1 MVNLTVEEEIM
12 ESVTALEAKTRFG
25 QLLERVAQ
33 GEEVIITRHEKP
45 VARLV
50 PEGCRNLKSVR
61 EAVAGIRELRR
72 QIYERNKGKRKVS
85 AAEVKSW
92 IGEGRR

>member
-1 MVNLTVEEEIM
+1 M

-33 GEEVIITRHEKP
+33 GEEVIITKHEKP

-50 PEGCRNLKSVR
+50 PEGRRNLESVR
-61 EAVAGIRELRR
+61 AAV
-72 QIYERNKGKRKVS
+72 V
-85 AAEVKSW
+85 
-92 IGEGRR
+92 

>member
-1 MVNLTVEEEIM
+1 M

-50 PEGCRNLKSVR
+50 PEGQRNLKSVR
-61 EAVAGIRELRR
+61 AAVAGIFELRQ
-72 QIYERNKGKRKVS
+72 QIFQRDEGKPQLTS
-85 AAEVKSW
+85 AEVKSW
-92 IGEGRR
+92 VEEGRR

>member
-1 MVNLTVEEEIM
+1 M

-50 PEGCRNLKSVR
+50 PEGRRNLESVR
-61 EAVAGIRELRR
+61 AAVVGLFELRG
-72 QIYERNKGKRKVS
+72 QISRRNQGKPKLT

>member
-1 MVNLTVEEEIM
+1 M

-25 QLLERVAQ
+25 QLLERVAL
-33 GEEVIITRHEKP
+33 GEEVIITRHDKP

-50 PEGCRNLKSVR
+50 PEGRRNLESVR
-61 EAVAGIRELRR
+61 AAVAGLFELR
-72 QIYERNKGKRKVS
+72 GKISDCNQGKS
-85 AAEVKSW
+85 KLTTAEVKSW

>member
-1 MVNLTVEEEIM
+1 M

-25 QLLERVAQ
+25 KLLERVAQ

-50 PEGCRNLKSVR
+50 PEGRRDLESVR
-61 EAVAGIRELRR
+61 AAVAGIYELRR
-72 QIYERNKGKRKVS
+72 EISEHNQGKPKLTT
-85 AAEVKSW
+85 AEVKSW

>member
-1 MVNLTVEEEIM
+1 M

-33 GEEVIITRHEKP
+33 GEEVIITRHEQP

-50 PEGCRNLKSVR
+50 PEGRRNLASVR
-61 EAVAGIRELRR
+61 AAVAGLFELR
-72 QIYERNKGKRKVS
+72 GKISDCNQGKSKLAV
-85 AAEVKSW
+85 AEVKSW
-92 IGEGRR
+92 IGKGRR

>member
-1 MVNLTVEEEIM
+1 MV
-12 ESVTALEAKTRFG
+12 SVTALEAKTRFG

-45 VARLV
+45 VARLI
-50 PEGCRNLKSVR
+50 PEGRRNLESVR
-61 EAVAGIRELRR
+61 AAVAGLFELRQ
-72 QIYERNKGKRKVS
+72 QISHRNQGKSKVT
-85 AAEVKSW
+85 AAEVKAW

>member
-1 MVNLTVEEEIM
+1 M

-25 QLLERVAQ
+25 QLLERAAQ
-33 GEEVIITRHEKP
+33 GEEVVITRHDKP

-50 PEGCRNLKSVR
+50 PEGGRNLKSVQA
-61 EAVAGIRELRR
+61 AVAGLFELRG
-72 QIYERNKGKRKVS
+72 QILDQNQGKPKLTV
-85 AAEVKSW
+85 AEVKSW

>member
-1 MVNLTVEEEIM
+1 M

-25 QLLERVAQ
+25 KLLERVVQ
-33 GEEVIITRHEKP
+33 GEEVIITKHDKP

-50 PEGCRNLKSVR
+50 PEGRRNIESVR
-61 EAVAGIRELRR
+61 AAVAGLIELRR
-72 QIYERNKGKRKVS
+72 QIFHRNQGKPKLT
-85 AAEVKSW
+85 AAEVKTW

>member
-1 MVNLTVEEEIM
+1 MK
-12 ESVTALEAKTRFG
+12 SVTALEAKTRFG
-25 QLLERVAQ
+25 QLLERVAL
-33 GEEVIITRHEKP
+33 GEEVIITKYEKP

-50 PEGCRNLKSVR
+50 PEGRRNLESVR
-61 EAVAGIRELRR
+61 AAVAGLFELRGK
-72 QIYERNKGKRKVS
+72 IFARNQGKPKLT